1 VKRLGLVTGEASGD
15 LIVRDALVAL
25 RAHMPDLALEGV
37 GGPQL
42 AALGMDCWARSEQ
55 LAVRGYVEVLQRLP
69 ALLRLRKALTQ
80 RWVSQPPHL
89 FLGVDAPDFNLALEA
104 RLRTRGIPTAHLVSP
119 SIWAW
124 RPERLAAI
132 AAAVDHMLCLFPH
145 EPALYAPTR
154 VRAHYVGHPLADL
167 VPCSLNPLSAR
178 HQLGLPESDVRPV
191 LVLMP
196 GSRQAELSRL
206 GPIFFQTALRFSRS
220 HQILLP
226 VPSQAAR
233 LQLEGLPGYAALRDL
248 GMRIV
253 GPLSPDPARP
263 ASHLALEAA
272 DLALIASG
280 TATLEAALYQVPQ
293 VVAYQVPWLTERLMR
308 RKAIVSRVSLPNLLL
323 KQDWVPELLQ
333 QSCEPNALEQA
344 LRAWEEDPV
353 RRRDYREVTLG
364 LLDQLRRNA
373 AQQVALVLQECLT

>member
-1 VKRLGLVTGEASGD
+1 
-15 LIVRDALVAL
+15 
-25 RAHMPDLALEGV
+25 
-37 GGPQL
+37 
-42 AALGMDCWARSEQ
+42 
-55 LAVRGYVEVLQRLP
+55 
-69 ALLRLRKALTQ
+69 
-80 RWVSQPPHL
+80 
-89 FLGVDAPDFNLALEA
+89 
-104 RLRTRGIPTAHLVSP
+104 
-119 SIWAW
+119 
-124 RPERLAAI
+124 
-132 AAAVDHMLCLFPH
+132 
-145 EPALYAPTR
+145 
-154 VRAHYVGHPLADL
+154 
-167 VPCSLNPLSAR
+167 
-178 HQLGLPESDVRPV
+178 
-191 LVLMP
+191 
-196 GSRQAELSRL
+196 
-206 GPIFFQTALRFSRS
+206 
-220 HQILLP
+220 
-226 VPSQAAR
+226 
-233 LQLEGLPGYAALRDL
+233 
-248 GMRIV
+248 MRIV